1 MIKMKVRRNHVMKN
15 IYPFESI
22 AFWWSEIIVAAGDKK
37 ANWNTKMALW
47 KIWKIGPHC

>member
-22 AFWWSEIIVAAGDKK
+22 AFWWSEIIVATGDKK
-37 ANWNTKMALW
+37 Q
-47 KIWKIGPHC
+47 IGILKWLFGRFGR